1 MLIEFEGEVWRW
13 NARRDADWFFVSVPL
28 ELSEAVRETQTYRR
42 GFGGVRVE
50 ATIGGSVWRTSIFP
64 QSDGAYVLPLKRT
77 VREAEGFGLD
87 DVVAV
92 RLAVIDA

>member
-1 MLIEFEGEVWRW
+1 MLLEFEGEVWRW
-13 NARRDADWFFVSVPL
+13 SARQDADWFFVSVPV
-28 ELSEAVRETQTYRR
+28 ELSADVREVQTFRR

-50 ATIGGSVWRTSIFP
+50 ATIGGSVWRTSMFP
-64 QSDGAYVLPLKRT
+64 QSDGAYVLPLKRA
-77 VREAEGFGLD
+77 VRVAEEFGLG